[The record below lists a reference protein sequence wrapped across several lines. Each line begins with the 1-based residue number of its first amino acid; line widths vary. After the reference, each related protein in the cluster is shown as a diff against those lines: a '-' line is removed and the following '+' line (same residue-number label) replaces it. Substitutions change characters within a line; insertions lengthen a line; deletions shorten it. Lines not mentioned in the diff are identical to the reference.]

1 MSELYICVEVVIS
14 KRPKSPSR
22 VISAL
27 AARSQL
33 GQILDEVDKDHRSF
47 VIEKRGS
54 PKAILLG
61 IQDYI
66 RLAAPEP
73 EILKSLGEASTRR
86 GTHKLT
92 AAHVDS
98 VIRAARA
105 SRRRAAS

>member
-1 MSELYICVEVVIS
+1 MSN
-14 KRPKSPSR
+14 

-27 AARSQL
+27 TARSQF
-33 GQILDEVDKDHRSF
+33 GQLLDEVENRRRSF

-73 EILKSLGEASTRR
+73 EVLKRLGEASIRR
-86 GTHKLT
+86 GTDKLT
-92 AAHVDS
+92 MRQIDR
-98 VIRAARA
+98 VIKAART

>member
-1 MSELYICVEVVIS
+1 MSN
-14 KRPKSPSR
+14 

-27 AARSQL
+27 TARSRF
-33 GQILDEVDKDHRSF
+33 GQILEEVDKQRRSF

-73 EILKSLGEASTRR
+73 EILRRLGEASTRR
-86 GTHKLT
+86 STDKLT
-92 AAHVDS
+92 MRRIDR
-98 VIRAARA
+98 VIKAARA
-105 SRRRAAS
+105 KRRRASS

>member
-1 MSELYICVEVVIS
+1 MSN
-14 KRPKSPSR
+14 

-27 AARSQL
+27 TARSQL
-33 GQILDEVDKDHRSF
+33 GHILDEVDKHRRSF

-73 EILKSLGEASTRR
+73 EVLTKLGEASIRR
-86 GTHKLT
+86 GTDKL
-92 AAHVDS
+92 AMRQIDR
-98 VIRAARA
+98 VIKAARV